1 MQHER
6 LEPGT
11 HLRKNQKQVLAMLRA
26 AVGRSGLIWDP
37 VDQTGSVTKVAL
49 RPAEG
54 AEPKGEATVAFSTD
68 GVELSCGPVGGEARE
83 ALALYTDTRW
93 MLETLEACLADLAG

>member
-26 AVGRSGLIWDP
+26 AVTRGGLVWDP
-37 VDQTGSVTKVAL
+37 IEESGTATVAAL
-49 RPAEG
+49 RPDEG
-54 AEPKGEATVAFSTD
+54 ADAVGEATVRFTTD
-68 GVELSCGPVGGEARE
+68 GIELTCGPIDGEAQT

-93 MLETLEACLADLAG
+93 MLETLEAAVAGLTG